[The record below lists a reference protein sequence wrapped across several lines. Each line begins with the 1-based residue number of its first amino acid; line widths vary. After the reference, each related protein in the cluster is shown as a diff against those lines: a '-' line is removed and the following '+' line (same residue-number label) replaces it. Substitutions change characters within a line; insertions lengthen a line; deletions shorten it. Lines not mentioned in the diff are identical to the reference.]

1 MQVRR
6 PSPAMLVALAALFVA
21 LGGTSYA
28 ALQLPKGSVGTSQLK
43 RNAVTSP
50 KVKPGSLLLSDFKR
64 AERSRLRGPQG
75 PQGPQ
80 GQQGLQGPQGVQG
93 NTGAPG
99 TARAFGSFAA
109 AGVPTSAARVKALTV
124 RKPAA
129 TTGVYCLSS
138 PAVAVADSIPVV
150 STDYSGPATQDTI
163 TMVRSAGVGCDADEW
178 TVQAFQAT
186 TANPINTNFS
196 VVIP

>member
-1 MQVRR
+1 
-6 PSPAMLVALAALFVA
+6 MLVALAALFVA

-80 GQQGLQGPQGVQG
+80 GSQGAQGPQGPQGVQG
-93 NTGAPG
+93 NAGAPG
-99 TARAFGSFAA
+99 TARAFGSFTATGA
-109 AGVPTSAARVKALTV
+109 PTSTTRVKALTV

-129 TTGVYCLSS
+129 TTGIYCLSS

-150 STDYSGPATQDTI
+150 STDFAGPAEQDTI
-163 TMVRSAGVGCDADEW
+163 TMIRSTGTFCNADEW
-178 TVQAFQAT
+178 TVQAFK
-186 TANPINTNFS
+186 ANTLASVDTNFS

>member
-1 MQVRR
+1 MQIRR

-28 ALQLPKGSVGTSQLK
+28 ALKLPKGSVGTSQLK
-43 RNAVTSP
+43 KNAVTSP
-50 KVKPGSLLLSDFKR
+50 KVKPGSLLLSDFKS

-75 PQGPQ
+75 AQGPQ
-80 GQQGLQGPQGVQG
+80 GPQGPQGVQG

-99 TARAFGSFAA
+99 TARAFGSFTSTGA
-109 AGVPTSAARVKALTV
+109 PTSATRVKALTV

-129 TTGVYCLSS
+129 TTGIYCLSS

-150 STDYSGPATQDTI
+150 STDFSGPATADTI
-163 TMVRSAGVGCDADEW
+163 TMVRSAGVGCNADEW
-178 TVQAFQAT
+178 AVWAFRAT
-186 TANPINTNFS
+186 TAAGIDTNFS

>member
-1 MQVRR
+1 
-6 PSPAMLVALAALFVA
+6 MLVALAALFIA

-75 PQGPQ
+75 PQGPH
-80 GQQGLQGPQGVQG
+80 GPQGLQGPQGVQG

-99 TARAFGSFAA
+99 TARAFGSFTATGA
-109 AGVPTSAARVKALTV
+109 PTSATRVKALTV
-124 RKPAA
+124 RKPG
-129 TTGVYCLSS
+129 TGIYCLSS

-150 STDYSGPATQDTI
+150 STDFSGPATTDTI
-163 TMVRSAGVGCDADEW
+163 TMVRSAGFGCNADEW
-178 TVQAFQAT
+178 AIWAFDASAGT
-186 TANPINTNFS
+186 SFDTNFS